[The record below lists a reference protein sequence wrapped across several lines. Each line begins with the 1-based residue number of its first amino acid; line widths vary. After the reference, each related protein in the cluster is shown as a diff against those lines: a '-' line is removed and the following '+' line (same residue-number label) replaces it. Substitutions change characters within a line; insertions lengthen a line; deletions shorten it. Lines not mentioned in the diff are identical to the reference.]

1 MVLLPGDSQTSSST
15 AAATG
20 AKSHNS
26 TALPEPFFFF
36 FATFNNEYGVL
47 APPTG
52 HKAMLAGR
60 TSERLRYPP
69 P

>member
-1 MVLLPGDSQTSSST
+1 MVKETQVVLLPGDSQSSSSP

-20 AKSHNS
+20 VKSHNS
-26 TALPEPFFFF
+26 TALLESFFF

-52 HKAMLAGR
+52 HKSHVGW
-60 TSERLRYPP
+60 
-69 P
+69 